1 MRNYTCRT
9 CKELSRQPLQR
20 EIARRRELE
29 ADTDTNLHN
38 TLLHAPSRIHRM
50 SDSYSQLGIGRATA

>member
-29 ADTDTNLHN
+29 ADTNLHN
-38 TLLHAPSRIHRM
+38 TLLHARQAECHRM